1 MKAFLRIKD
10 PNVRRR
16 VVDLIDALGEKTQPV
31 ILHPDARPL
40 FHLDLPDPRWQK
52 PRVRLPRPER
62 SRSILVA
69 CEARDKANVEQRA
82 MI

>member
-1 MKAFLRIKD
+1 
-10 PNVRRR
+10 
-16 VVDLIDALGEKTQPV
+16 V
-31 ILHPDARPL
+31 IFHPDARPL

-69 CEARDKANVEQRA
+69 CEARDKANVEQRT